1 MAVALR
7 MLAGGLVL
15 GIAGAAM
22 AQSATDGAL
31 AIRRGALGQATS
43 AAGVLAR
50 QVGMS
55 GDNDAVSTRKA
66 MEAAVSSI
74 ASQQVAIERLVLPGD
89 LATSARVCP
98 QTDAVRAGNR
108 AAGDAVALGRGLAD
122 QDARTVW
129 IGGDD
134 RTVVPEERSAG
145 GMADSVVTVG
155 MPLPGV
161 PAISNSAASEGA
173 RVGALRRA
181 ASVQTARAVFEAIEQ
196 MEP

>member
-134 RTVVPEERSAG
+134 RTVVRKERSAG